1 MLWTPYNNLPAG
13 HALIPEARR
22 PVSLVAI
29 LNVCAWLLVATGLF
43 QIVIS
48 KLSKFQWV
56 SEREREREIDRER
69 ERVGGVLAKCCHC
82 SCNCRDLLFWGDFLL
97 VAGGTHGWGD
107 WAVALF
113 QVVFSKLSKFQWAS
127 ESERELESVRCGHT
141 YCKTA
146 NCAL

>member
-1 MLWTPYNNLPAG
+1 MAACGDWAISDCHLQVVQV
-13 HALIPEARR
+13 
-22 PVSLVAI
+22 PV
-29 LNVCAWLLVATGLF
+29 GER
-43 QIVIS
+43 
-48 KLSKFQWV
+48 
-56 SEREREREIDRER
+56 EREREREIDRER

-146 NCAL
+146 NCALYVCSVLCVPQPAPRLGFFIFIFRAIAEQASVQ